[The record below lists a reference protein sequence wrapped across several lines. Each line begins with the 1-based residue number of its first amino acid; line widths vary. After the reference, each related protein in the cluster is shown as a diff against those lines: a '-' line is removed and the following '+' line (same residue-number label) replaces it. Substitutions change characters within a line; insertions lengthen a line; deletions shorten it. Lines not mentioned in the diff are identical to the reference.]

1 MEGVISLNNLMT
13 SWRSDVDDDDDVGD
27 VVAGIVDNDD
37 KSSNTKMLITMT
49 IFIII
54 NIKITINHTPL
65 IIEDTINN

>member
-54 NIKITINHTPL
+54 NIKITINHTL
-65 IIEDTINN
+65 INHCGYN